1 VTILRTRLEQQLITA
16 LSNNLLDSRL
26 EEKRTREFAAQLKAR
41 IELEEKL
48 AREAEVNRPALE
60 KERSELNSRGRRLG
74 EAIATLGLSAFVAEQ
89 LGIVE
94 SRLVEI
100 DRLLTS
106 KPAAKLPSFTNEQI
120 REFLPKECKT
130 FCEVLVGDPELA
142 KQEIQKRI
150 KKLVLTPKQTADG
163 TVLDVTGDVELLQAQ
178 GGVML
183 NSSMEGTAQQYISTP
198 IALANMVLDPSLP
211 ITA

>member
-1 VTILRTRLEQQLITA
+1 MVRYGCLNQRLREIGTNQATILLTRLVKELITA

-106 KPAAKLPSFTNEQI
+106 KPA
-120 REFLPKECKT
+120 
-130 FCEVLVGDPELA
+130 
-142 KQEIQKRI
+142 
-150 KKLVLTPKQTADG
+150 
-163 TVLDVTGDVELLQAQ
+163 
-178 GGVML
+178 
-183 NSSMEGTAQQYISTP
+183 
-198 IALANMVLDPSLP
+198 
-211 ITA
+211 